1 MSDLKLTVLYGT
13 ETGNCEGLAKKVAA
27 KGEKNGVAV
36 ELVNLAEYSAD
47 QLATIENPALV
58 IISTWD
64 DGAPPPK
71 CVKFCNELFASSAD
85 LSKLEYTVLA
95 LGDTEYPLFC
105 ECGKKI
111 DAKLSELGAKC
122 IMPRTDMGAEFM
134 VNYIGWSKNF
144 WKTMKGVFGVGA
156 A

>member
-36 ELVNLAEYSAD
+36 ELIDLSEYSVE
-47 QLATIENPALV
+47 QLAAIDNPVVV

-71 CVKFCNELFASSAD
+71 CTDFCKELFASSAD
-85 LSKLEYTVLA
+85 LSSLEYTVLA
-95 LGDTEYPLFC
+95 LGDNEYPQFC
-105 ECGKKI
+105 ECGKQV
-111 DAKLSELGAKC
+111 DAKLAALGAKC
-122 IMPRTDMGAEFM
+122 VMPRTDMGADFM
-134 VNYIGWSKNF
+134 VDYIGWSKNF

>member
-36 ELVNLAEYSAD
+36 ELIDLSEYSVE
-47 QLATIENPALV
+47 QLAAIDNPVVV

-71 CVKFCNELFASSAD
+71 CVDFCNALFASSAD
-85 LSKLEYTVLA
+85 LSNLEYTVLA
-95 LGDTEYPLFC
+95 LGDNEYPQFC
-105 ECGKKI
+105 ECGKQV
-111 DAKLSELGAKC
+111 DAKLAELGAKC
-122 IMPRTDMGAEFM
+122 VMPRTDVGADFM
-134 VNYIGWSKNF
+134 VSYIGWSKNF